1 MPVGGLLAGLA
12 TSLQEQMSLLDIF
25 LHILT
30 FACMIFASWMLY
42 RAKRC
47 MKLVLSDKEKKKHVV
62 ELGFVKGMITG
73 VPSMTYL
80 TSESVGC
87 ILRNA
92 ENINEMCHGTIIGDK
107 AVVFHM

>member
-1 MPVGGLLAGLA
+1 
-12 TSLQEQMSLLDIF
+12 
-25 LHILT
+25 
-30 FACMIFASWMLY
+30 
-42 RAKRC
+42 

-107 AVVFHM
+107 AVVFHMLATFTYAITFGPLISLTQQSGPAEKASDSFARVIKVSE

>member
-1 MPVGGLLAGLA
+1 
-12 TSLQEQMSLLDIF
+12 
-25 LHILT
+25 
-30 FACMIFASWMLY
+30 
-42 RAKRC
+42 

-107 AVVFHM
+107 AVVFHMKMSRSSNSSGAGKPVRKLSQSVSIEFVWILGYFFN